1 MKVTVR
7 DQPSRREWLSEELML
22 IVEVDTVTVALVY
35 FNGQTILTVRDD
47 FDFMPM
53 DGWETFT

>member
-1 MKVTVR
+1 VKVTVR
-7 DQPSRREWLSEELML
+7 GWLQREERHPEELML

-35 FNGQTILTVRDD
+35 FNGRAKLAERDYSD
-47 FDFMPM
+47 FVPM